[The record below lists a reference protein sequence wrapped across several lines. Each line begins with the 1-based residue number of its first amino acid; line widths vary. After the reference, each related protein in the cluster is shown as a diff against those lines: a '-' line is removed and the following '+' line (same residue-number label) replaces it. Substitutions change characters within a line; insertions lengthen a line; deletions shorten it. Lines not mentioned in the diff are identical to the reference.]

1 MSRFNPG
8 DESVVFERDDIESA
22 ARELGI
28 ALPKNLG
35 DVVYS
40 FRYRNALPEPIRTTA
55 PPGRAWVIAK
65 KGRSTY
71 AFELRADV
79 RILPDP
85 MLAQTRLPD
94 ATPGLVARYTL
105 DDEQAL
111 LARLRYNRLVDVFTG
126 VTCYSLQNHLRSTA
140 PGIGQVETDELYV
153 GVDARGAHYVF
164 PAQAKGGRDQLGV
177 VQVEQDVALCAA
189 KFPALAC
196 RPIAAQFM
204 NGDVI
209 ALFEL
214 RIDEA
219 GDVRKVAE
227 RHYRLVPPSELTD
240 DELRAYAGRPPV

>member
-1 MSRFNPG
+1 
-8 DESVVFERDDIESA
+8 
-22 ARELGI
+22 
-28 ALPKNLG
+28 
-35 DVVYS
+35 
-40 FRYRNALPEPIRTTA
+40 
-55 PPGRAWVIAK
+55 
-65 KGRSTY
+65 
-71 AFELRADV
+71 
-79 RILPDP
+79 
-85 MLAQTRLPD
+85 MLAQTRIPD

-153 GVDARGAHYVF
+153 GVDARGAHFVF
-164 PAQAKGGRDQLGV
+164 PVQAKGGRDRLGV

-204 NGDVI
+204 DGDVI

-214 RIDEA
+214 RLDDA

-227 RHYRLVPPSELTD
+227 RQYRLVPPSDLTD
-240 DELRAYAGRPPV
+240 DELRAYAARPPAGPA